1 MCPELKTTTTS
12 YNYSL
17 PDNAIAKNPVAPRD
31 HSKLL
36 LYKEGNIEEDVFYHL
51 ENHLEDNDCL
61 VVNNTK
67 VIPARLQFF
76 KETGALI
83 EILCLEPAHNVS
95 YESSLQSSTE
105 ATWNCMVGNLKK
117 WKEGALKLAFK
128 WEGKDYELTAMLDE
142 TNGHVPVVHFKWDAP
157 CNFYQLLEVAGNTPL
172 PPYVNREAGTEDRI
186 NYQTYYSKNEG
197 SVAAPTAGLHFTPDV
212 LHKLNLKGIQLEE
225 LTLHVGA
232 GTFTPVKAEH
242 IQDHQMHQ
250 EYFEIERKT
259 LEKLSDTKGS
269 IVSVGTTSMRTL
281 ESLYWIGVRFIIEK
295 DFAFK
300 EMIHLDQWEA
310 YDLLDHVEYEK
321 AYDAVLAYMHIHKLE
336 RFRAQT
342 RLMITPGY
350 HFNVVQKLITNFHQP
365 QSTLLMLVSAFI
377 GEDWR
382 KVYQFALEHDFRFL
396 SYGDSSLLIPRL

>member
-1 MCPELKTTTTS
+1 MRPEIKTTTTS
-12 YNYSL
+12 YNYTL
-17 PDNAIAKNPVAPRD
+17 PDEAIAINPVAPRD

-36 LYKEGNIEEDVFYHL
+36 LYKEGNIQEDVFYSLEKHL
-51 ENHLEDNDCL
+51 ETDDCL

-67 VIPARLQFF
+67 VIPARLKFS
-76 KETGALI
+76 KDTGACI
-83 EILCLEPAHNVS
+83 EVLCLEPAHHVS
-95 YESSLQSSTE
+95 YETSLQSSTE
-105 ATWNCMVGNLKK
+105 AIWNCMVGNLKK
-117 WKEGALKLAFK
+117 WKEGAINLTFQ
-128 WEGKDYELTAMLDE
+128 WEGKEYVLTAVLAE
-142 TNGHVPVVHFKWDAP
+142 TEGKVPVVHFKWDAP
-157 CNFYQLLEVAGNTPL
+157 CNFYQLLEVAGHTPL
-172 PPYVNREAGTEDRI
+172 PPYLNREADAEDRI

-197 SVAAPTAGLHFTPDV
+197 SVAAPTAGLHFTPEV
-212 LHKLNLKGIQLEE
+212 LHNLQEKGIQMEE

-250 EYFEIERKT
+250 EYFEVDRKT
-259 LEKLSDTKGS
+259 LENLSDTRRN
-269 IVSVGTTSMRTL
+269 IVAVGTTSMRTL

-295 DFAFK
+295 DFSFR
-300 EMIHLDQWEA
+300 EMIRLDQWEA

-321 AYDAVLAYMHIHKLE
+321 AFDAVLAYLHINKLD

-365 QSTLLMLVSAFI
+365 KSTLLMLVSAFI

-382 KVYQFALEHDFRFL
+382 KVYQYAHEHNFRFL
-396 SYGDSSLLIPRL
+396 SYGDSSLLIPKQ